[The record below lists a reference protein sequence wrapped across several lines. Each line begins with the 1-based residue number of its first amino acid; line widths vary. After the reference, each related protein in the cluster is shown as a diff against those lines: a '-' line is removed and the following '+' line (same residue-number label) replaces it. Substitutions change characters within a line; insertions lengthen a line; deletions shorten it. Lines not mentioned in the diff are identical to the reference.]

1 MDEIICDQ
9 MRISLQIS
17 LNPRKWVGCEKSKTF
32 LFKAEKEEAK
42 YCSLLSFGLVMCNS
56 ESDKVV
62 KRRTVY
68 GELGGK
74 GQAQGDG
81 SSTRT

>member
-1 MDEIICDQ
+1 MG
-9 MRISLQIS
+9 MFLQIS
-17 LNPRKWVGCEKSKTF
+17 FNPRGWLGCEKSKTF
-32 LFKAEKEEAK
+32 LFEAEKEEAK
-42 YCSLLSFGLVMCNS
+42 NFSLLFFGFVMCNS